1 MAERSLRGTSIG
13 SKSLETDENV
23 DFASRHD
30 VAYVCPDGHR
40 TIVPF
45 ADGAEIPDRWECRCG
60 KTAHREEAE
69 LKDIDGTKV
78 KPQRAPWDM
87 LRERRTIPE
96 LQELLEHRIKM
107 HEEGWFPDYE

>member
-23 DFASRHD
+23 EFASRHD
-30 VAYVCPDGHR
+30 VTYVCPEGHR

-45 ADGAEIPDRWECRCG
+45 ADGVEVPDRWECRCG
-60 KTAHREEAE
+60 KVAKRENADVADPDN
-69 LKDIDGTKV
+69 KQ
-78 KPQRAPWDM
+78 KPQRTPWDM